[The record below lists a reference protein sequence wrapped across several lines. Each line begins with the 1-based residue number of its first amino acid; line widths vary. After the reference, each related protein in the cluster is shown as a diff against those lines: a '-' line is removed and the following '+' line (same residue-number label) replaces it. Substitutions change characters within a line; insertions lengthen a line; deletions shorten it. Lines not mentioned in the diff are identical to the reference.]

1 MFKHLADPFPKTSLD
16 GKVKDVNIEEIINH
30 KIKDVEGFES
40 LLIYKIYN
48 ELITSLNE
56 MQYKDLLLLK
66 NNGVFG
72 LLFLNLDELY
82 KTIVNKNKNFNVFH
96 YDSLCN
102 KLLYLKG
109 LCSLK
114 IKTYLETATNQR
126 VLTYYKDV
134 EIKDHW
140 IGRTNSRMGN
150 NDEFKLDL
158 KESSENYF
166 VHLMV
171 RRYISKYYESDYGQ
185 FLKNTAQDKD
195 YGDIR
200 KEKTPQRPKTRN
212 PFKPK
217 HKPTPKGLRFINP
230 TSKKK

>member
-1 MFKHLADPFPKTSLD
+1 MFKHLANPFPKTSLE
-16 GKVKDVNIEEIINH
+16 GKVKDVSIEEIITH

-82 KTIVNKNKNFNVFH
+82 KTIVNKDNSFNVFH
-96 YDSLCN
+96 YDSLCS

-109 LCSLK
+109 LCGLK

-126 VLTYYKDV
+126 VLTYYQDV
-134 EIKDHW
+134 EIKDRW
-140 IGRTNSRMGN
+140 TGRTNSRMGN
-150 NDEFKLDL
+150 NDQFKLDL
-158 KESSENYF
+158 QECSENYF
-166 VHLMV
+166 VHLMLH
-171 RRYISKYYESDYGQ
+171 RYIKKYYESDYKQ
-185 FLKNTAQDKD
+185 FFKNTIHDRD
-195 YGDIR
+195 FGDIR
-200 KEKTPQRPKTRN
+200 KESKPDKPKREN
-212 PFKPK
+212 PFEPRRSPK
-217 HKPTPKGLRFINP
+217 PKGLRFFNP
-230 TSKKK
+230 KTKNK

>member
-1 MFKHLADPFPKTSLD
+1 MFKYLADPFPKTSLE

-56 MQYKDLLLLK
+56 MQYKDILMMK

-72 LLFLNLDELY
+72 LLFLNLEELY
-82 KTIVNKNKNFNVFH
+82 KTIINKDKNFNVFH
-96 YDSLCN
+96 YDDLCS

-114 IKTYLETATNQR
+114 FKTYLEKATNQR
-126 VLTYYKDV
+126 ILTYYKDV
-134 EIKDHW
+134 EIKEHW

-166 VHLMV
+166 VNLMV
-171 RRYISKYYESDYGQ
+171 RRYISKYYESDYAQ
-185 FLKNTAQDKD
+185 FVKNTRLDED
-195 YGDIR
+195 HGDIR
-200 KEKTPQRPKTRN
+200 KGKTPQRPKRYN
-212 PFKPK
+212 PFEPRRS
-217 HKPTPKGLRFINP
+217 PRPKGFRFFNP
-230 TSKKK
+230 KK

>member
-1 MFKHLADPFPKTSLD
+1 M
-16 GKVKDVNIEEIINH
+16 KDVNIEEIINH

-72 LLFLNLDELY
+72 LLLLNLDELY

-96 YDSLCN
+96 YDSLF
-102 KLLYLKG
+102 KKFLYLKG

-114 IKTYLETATNQR
+114 IKTHLETATNQR
-126 VLTYYKDV
+126 VLSYYKDV

-140 IGRTNSRMGN
+140 IGRTNSRMGD
-150 NDEFKLDL
+150 NDEFKLDME
-158 KESSENYF
+158 ESSGNYY
-166 VHLMV
+166 VRLMV
-171 RRYISKYYESDYGQ
+171 RRYISKYYP
-185 FLKNTAQDKD
+185 
-195 YGDIR
+195 
-200 KEKTPQRPKTRN
+200 KEE
-212 PFKPK
+212 FY
-217 HKPTPKGLRFINP
+217 
-230 TSKKK
+230 SA